1 MMNPFLGE
9 LIGTAI
15 LILLGNGVVA
25 NVVLKGTK
33 GENSGWIVIVWGWG
47 MAVFVA
53 VFVVAAFSGAHI
65 NPAVTVALAIVGKF
79 EWAQVPAYIVAQML
93 GASIGAFLVWA
104 VYRLH
109 FAQTEDP
116 NLKLAVFCTGPAIRD
131 TPANLVSEI
140 LGTFVLVFAV
150 LFLAVSVFGLG
161 ALDALPVGLLVLG
174 IGLALGGT
182 TGYAINPARDL
193 GPRIMHAIL
202 PIPGGKRDSDWSYA
216 WIPVVG
222 PLIGAG
228 LAAGAYLLLQ
238 DPTNINF
245 R

>member
-9 LIGTAI
+9 LIGTLI

-33 GENSGWIVIVWGWG
+33 GAGSGWIVITWGWG

-53 VFVVAAFSGAHI
+53 VFTVAAFSGAHI
-65 NPAVTVALAIVGKF
+65 NPAVSIGLAIAGKF
-79 EWAQVPAYIVAQML
+79 DWAQVPFYILAQMA
-93 GASIGAFLVWA
+93 GAMIGSTLVWLI
-104 VYRLH
+104 YRLH
-109 FAQTEDP
+109 FAQTEDKD
-116 NLKLAVFCTGPAIRD
+116 LKLAVFCTGPAIRD
-131 TPANLVSEI
+131 TPANLISEI

-174 IGLALGGT
+174 IGLSLGGT

-202 PIPGGKRDSDWSYA
+202 PMPGGKRDSDWGYS

-222 PLIGAG
+222 PIIGAI
-228 LAAGAYLLLQ
+228 LAALTYLALA
-238 DPTNINF
+238 DPANINF